1 MGQSLGSQIRRLK
14 TSFALSFALDEIM
27 GKPIG
32 FPHKNPRK
40 KKTRKN
46 GVQSPQKRQRSFD
59 ERSIRQH
66 HHPSII
72 RSFPLP

>member
-1 MGQSLGSQIRRLK
+1 LGQSLGSQIRRLK

-40 KKTRKN
+40 KKQEKTECN
-46 GVQSPQKRQRSFD
+46 
-59 ERSIRQH
+59 
-66 HHPSII
+66 HPKKGRDRLTNVRLGSII
-72 RSFPLP
+72 IHP